1 MGERISK
8 RKEYQGFYKDNEGE
22 AHIVDMVS
30 ETYRPEIN
38 MADFVSQA
46 PPMRIT
52 PSRAKRL
59 PRPDVVTR
67 YISIPDAQIGFRDT
81 NEGFITLHDEQAL
94 QVARLAIK
102 ALQGDVLVLQ
112 GDTIDLPELTRF
124 DPDSNHF
131 TPKTLQMGI
140 NRTAQWKSELRA
152 DNPNADMHELEGNHE
167 VRLGR
172 FVLKHAMMLHGI
184 TRADSNIPV
193 LSYPYLTRNDDSKV
207 EYHDGYPASE
217 YVAEDDLLFIHGK
230 EVASN
235 GSTAKK
241 YSDKYPDTNVVFG
254 HVHRH
259 ETHTRTSRRGIP
271 YTSATFG
278 TLASINGAVPSYGS
292 GVRQNGRPAHT
303 VENWQ
308 QGFGVI
314 DKYKNGYSFRFI
326 PILGGLALYEKH

>member
-8 RKEYQGFYKDNEGE
+8 RKEYQGFIKNNDGE
-22 AHIVDMVS
+22 IETVDLAS
-30 ETYRPEIN
+30 TTYRPELDPL
-38 MADFVSQA
+38 DFVSQA
-46 PPMRIT
+46 PPLRIT
-52 PSRAKRL
+52 PSRANKL

-67 YISIPDAQIGFRDT
+67 YISIPDSQIGYRDT
-81 NEGFITLHDEQAL
+81 PEGFVTLHDENVI

-102 ALQGDVLVLQ
+102 ALQADVLVLQ

-131 TPKTLQMGI
+131 TPRTLQMGI
-140 NRTAQWKSELRA
+140 DRTARFKGELRA
-152 DNPNADMHELEGNHE
+152 DNPNADIHELEGNHE
-167 VRLGR
+167 MRLGR

-184 TRADSNIPV
+184 TRAGGNTPV
-193 LSYPYLTRNDDSKV
+193 LSYAYLTRNDDLRIT
-207 EYHDGYPASE
+207 YHDGYPANE
-217 YVAEDDLLFIHGK
+217 YQAEDDLIFIHGK

-259 ETHTRTSRRGIP
+259 EVHTRTNRRGIP

-278 TLASINGAVPSYGS
+278 TLASIQGEVPSYGN
-292 GVRQNGRPAHT
+292 GVTHRGRPAHT
-303 VENWQ
+303 IENWQ

-314 DKYKNGYSFRFI
+314 DKYKNGYNFRYI
-326 PILGGLALYEKH
+326 PIIGGIALNA

>member
-1 MGERISK
+1 MGEKITK
-8 RKEYQGFYKDNEGE
+8 RKEYQGFIKNAQNEIE
-22 AHIVDMVS
+22 TVDLTSV
-30 ETYRPEIN
+30 TYRPELDPQ
-38 MADFVSQA
+38 DFISQA

-52 PSRAKRL
+52 PSRAIKQ
-59 PRPDVVTR
+59 PRPDVITR
-67 YISIPDAQIGFRDT
+67 YISIPDSQIGYRDT
-81 NEGFITLHDEQAL
+81 QEGLVTLHDERVI
-94 QVARLAIK
+94 QVARQAIK
-102 ALQGDVLVLQ
+102 ALQGDVLVMQ

-124 DPDSNHF
+124 DPDSTHF
-131 TPKTLQMGI
+131 TPRTLQMGI
-140 NRTAQWKSELRA
+140 DRAAQFKGELRA
-152 DNPNADMHELEGNHE
+152 DNPHADIHELEGNHE

-172 FVLKHAMMLHGI
+172 FVLKHAMMLHGL
-184 TRADSNIPV
+184 RQAGGQEPL
-193 LSYPYLTRNDDSKV
+193 LSYPFLTRNKDLNV

-217 YVAEDDLLFIHGK
+217 YQAEDDLLFIHGK

-259 ETHTRTSRRGIP
+259 EVHTRTNRRGDP

-278 TLASINGAVPSYGS
+278 TLARIDGPVPSYGS

-308 QGFGVI
+308 QGIGVI
-314 DKYKNGYSFRFI
+314 DRYKNGYNFRFI
-326 PILGGLALYEKH
+326 PILGGVACGN